1 MNLRTVQKE
10 QQNETHDYIV
20 EGYAANWERYCLW
33 DSENERDRVYEVF
46 EREAFENTD
55 MSDVIFLYNHE
66 GRVLA
71 AMRNDSLKLDIDD
84 VGIHV
89 VADLSG
95 SDLGRSIWEDIN
107 NGLVT
112 KMSWAFAPG
121 EVDYEPK
128 SRTIVHKSVRK
139 MYDVSA
145 VSIPANDTTT
155 IGTRSW
161 AEGVIEPVLE
171 EFRKHT
177 AARKRLELKLRL
189 GGLNNE

>member
-1 MNLRTVQKE
+1 MMLRTIPTQ
-10 QQNETHDYIV
+10 ETETPSYKV
-20 EGYAANWERYCLW
+20 EGYAANWQRYCLY
-33 DSENERDRVYEVF
+33 DAEEEKDKVYESF
-46 EREAFENTD
+46 SREALENTD

-71 AMRNDSLKLDIDD
+71 AMRNGSLKLDIDD

-89 VADLSG
+89 EADLSG
-95 SDLGRSIWEDIN
+95 SDIGRSIWEDIN

-171 EFRKHT
+171 EFRKRD